1 MLYYNHILNEPFFLQ
16 FYILTSCGKSY
27 RAIKISDWFL
37 PEVDAKEGLLTG
49 EWVSL
54 LVTIHTVSI
63 SVSASL

>member
-1 MLYYNHILNEPFFLQ
+1 MSLFFLQ
-16 FYILTSCGKSY
+16 FYILTPCGKSY
-27 RAIKISDWFL
+27 SATKISDWFL
-37 PEVDAKEGLLTG
+37 PEVDGKEGLLTG